1 MYLNRLLNV
10 INIETIGRKKL
21 CLSFKKNL
29 NINLEEIINEI
40 AKKIMLI
47 GIAEAKKNVPNRKD
61 ILPVNKK

>member
-10 INIETIGRKKL
+10 INIETIGRKNYVYH
-21 CLSFKKNL
+21 SKNL